1 MLTLPDEGMLRSINR
16 HNITFEF
23 LCDWIEGSI
32 LFDETEDSFSVTD
45 VVDVLISENIYDEQD
60 FAKEI
65 VVDAWNEL
73 ERRIDCIDSRISFT
87 VVFPHLERTGSW
99 EDTPAHSFCVLLSLA
114 RCYKGWSACIS
125 GRDYNEQGEIFE
137 LLTQES
143 LEEQFSDWHIRRT
156 GWYRTQP
163 TELRGLV
170 NRIADWLGEDAGD
183 DINAWTSS
191 AGKDLGLDLLFYRPF
206 PDNREGF
213 PVYFMQCASGQ
224 NWTEKVYQPNIDIWQ
239 RLVNFVV
246 RPQKAFAIPFALSD
260 DDFRKQCVLIQGLF
274 LDRCRLLAAA
284 RFREQWESSSL
295 KERIIR
301 WAMPRI
307 NQLPRN

>member
-1 MLTLPDEGMLRSINR
+1 MLALPDNGMLRSINK
-16 HNITFEF
+16 HNIAFEF

-32 LFDETEDSFSVTD
+32 LFDETEDSFSVMD

-73 ERRIDCIDSRISFT
+73 THRLNCIDSGMSFT
-87 VVFPHLERTGSW
+87 VVFPHVERTGSW

-114 RCYKGWSACIS
+114 RCYKRWWACIS
-125 GRDYNEQGEIFE
+125 GGDYNEQGELFE

-143 LEEQFSDWHIRRT
+143 LEKQFSDWHIRRT
-156 GWYRTQP
+156 GWYRMQP
-163 TELRGLV
+163 TELRGMV
-170 NRIADWLGEDAGD
+170 NRIANWLGEDAGD
-183 DINAWTSS
+183 DINAWAGSD
-191 AGKDLGLDLLFYRPF
+191 GKDMGLDLLFYRPF
-206 PDNREGF
+206 PDNRAGF
-213 PVYFMQCASGQ
+213 PVYLMQCASGQ
-224 NWTEKVYQPNIDIWQ
+224 NWTEKVYQPSIDFWQ

-295 KERIIR
+295 KNRIIR